1 MLHRSK
7 YAKGRGWGG
16 GGGGGEEG
24 AEEEQSPNPALACP
38 LLKTQVRI
46 IKSPHA
52 AGLECFQKVTL
63 FGEPVTSFLMETAPG
78 SEE

>member
-7 YAKGRGWGG
+7 YAKGA
-16 GGGGGEEG
+16 GGGGEE
-24 AEEEQSPNPALACP
+24 SPNPALACP

-52 AGLECFQKVTL
+52 AAGLECFQKVTL
-63 FGEPVTSFLMETAPG
+63 YLESLSPPSYWKRLQAQR
-78 SEE
+78 SE